1 MNPDCFHCGLPVYD
15 DSYCLAVAGESR
27 LFCCVGCLAAAQT
40 ILDNGLEAYYRFH
53 DPDQA
58 PAAPPVSDT
67 ERERLL
73 LYDRPDVQTDF
84 VSRPDDQHLTATLM
98 IEGVSCSACSWL
110 IEKHLAQ
117 LPGVTRVSFNQ
128 TSHRCQVSWD
138 SDQQRLSNVFLAL
151 FGLGYR
157 AHPYRPDQEELLRHK
172 SQRQY
177 VLRLGIAGIGMM
189 QAMMNA
195 VAIYSGNMTGNTELL
210 VRWASLVLTIP
221 VVVIAAGPFFSSAW
235 RNLKARHLSMDVSVA
250 LAIGSAFV
258 ASLWATLTGGG
269 DVYYESVN
277 MFTFFLVLGRFL
289 EFRAR
294 TSVHASG
301 NALASHL
308 PATCQVWRDGQ
319 WQRQALRDVQPGERI
334 LVQAGELCP
343 LDGTVRT
350 GRSEFDES
358 RLTGEFKPR
367 SKAPGDAVLA
377 GTLNQ
382 SQAVEVDVERTG
394 QGSSASSL
402 QQLLERAAS
411 EKPRLAELADR
422 GAHHFVAST
431 LLITAMIGLVWLWV
445 APDRAFWVVI
455 SVLVVTCPCALSL
468 ATPTVLAQATNSLR
482 QRGLIITRGH
492 TLDQLASVTDL
503 GFDKTGTLTE
513 GRFVLTGV
521 HLEAEAEQRGYTRE
535 DLIAVAVE
543 LERTSEHPIAH
554 AFRQAQP
561 PGTRPRKLQ
570 EHQRHPAD
578 GLSARDESGEWRLG
592 HRAFVCDD
600 SAPNPTSQP
609 GSVWLSLNGVA
620 LAAFSLY
627 DDLRSSALPA
637 LQALESLGVRC
648 HILTGDPNGELDS
661 RLEHLSQQGRF
672 HYGLSAEQK
681 LGWVNQQTS
690 QGARVAVVGDG
701 INDAPVLAGA
711 PVSVAM
717 SSGTDL
723 AKQAADALLLNE
735 NLSTLA
741 LAIQAARKTRRI
753 IRQNLIWA
761 LLYNG
766 LALPLAALGW
776 VAPWQAAIGMSLS
789 SLLVVGNALRLRRL
803 T

>member
-15 DSYCLAVAGESR
+15 DRYRLTVAGEPR
-27 LFCCVGCLAAAQT
+27 PFCCVGCLAAAQT

-53 DPDQA
+53 DPAQA
-58 PAAPPVSDT
+58 PAAPPVTDSD
-67 ERERLL
+67 REKLL
-73 LYDRPDVQTDF
+73 LYDRADVQAEF
-84 VSRPDDQHLTATLM
+84 VSQPNPGQLTATLM

-110 IEKHLAQ
+110 IEKHLAR
-117 LPGVTRVSFNQ
+117 LPGVTSVHFNQ
-128 TSHRCQVSWD
+128 TSHRCQVSWNPD
-138 SDQQRLSNVFLAL
+138 QLPLSDVFLAV

-157 AHPYRPDQEELLRHK
+157 AHPYRPDQEELLRQK
-172 SQRQY
+172 EQRQY
-177 VLRLGIAGIGMM
+177 VLRLGIAGLGMM

-195 VAIYSGNMTGNTELL
+195 VAIYSGNMTGSTELL

-221 VVVIAAGPFFSSAW
+221 VVVIAAGPFFRSAW
-235 RNLKARHLSMDVSVA
+235 RSLKVRHLSMDVSVA

-258 ASLWATLTGGG
+258 ASVWATLTGGG
-269 DVYYESVN
+269 EVYYESVN

-308 PATCQVWRDGQ
+308 PATCQVWREGH
-319 WQRQALRDVQPGERI
+319 WQRQALRDIHAGERI
-334 LVQAGELCP
+334 LIQAGELCP
-343 LDGTVRT
+343 VDGVVRS
-350 GRSEFDES
+350 GCSEFDES

-394 QGSSASSL
+394 QDSSASSL
-402 QQLLERAAS
+402 MQLLERAAS

-431 LLITAMIGLVWLWV
+431 LLITAIIGLVWLWV

-503 GFDKTGTLTE
+503 AFDKTGTLTE
-513 GRFVLTGV
+513 GHFVLTGV
-521 HLEAEAEQRGYTRE
+521 YPEAEAERLGFTE
-535 DLIAVAVE
+535 ADLIAIAAE
-543 LERTSEHPIAH
+543 LERTSEHPIAR

-561 PGTRPRKLQ
+561 PGTPVRKLRD
-570 EHQRHPAD
+570 HQRHPGA
-578 GLSARDESGEWRLG
+578 GQSARDAAGTWRLG
-592 HRAFVCDD
+592 HWDFASEGSAATPT
-600 SAPNPTSQP
+600 SAP
-609 GSVWLSLNGVA
+609 GRIWLSLNGRA
-620 LAAFSLY
+620 LAAFSVN
-627 DDLRSSALPA
+627 DDLRGSALPG
-637 LQALESLGVRC
+637 LESLETLGVRC
-648 HILTGDPNGELDS
+648 HILTGDPNGELDP
-661 RLEHLSQQGRF
+661 RLAYLSLNGRF
-672 HYGLSAEQK
+672 HFGLSAEQK

-735 NLSTLA
+735 NLTTLA
-741 LAIQAARKTRRI
+741 LAIQAARKTRRV
-753 IRQNLIWA
+753 IRQNLVWA

-803 T
+803 S

>member
-1 MNPDCFHCGLPVYD
+1 MNPDCFHCGLPVHD
-15 DSYCLAVAGESR
+15 DRYCLPVAGQSQH
-27 LFCCVGCLAAAQT
+27 FCCVGCLAAAQT
-40 ILDNGLEAYYRFH
+40 IIDNGLEAYYRFH
-53 DPDQA
+53 DPNQT

-73 LYDRPDVQTDF
+73 LYDRPDVQGDF
-84 VSRPDDQHLTATLM
+84 VSRPDDGQLTATLM

-117 LPGVTRVSFNQ
+117 LPGVSQARFNQ
-128 TSHRCQVSWD
+128 TNHRCQVTWD
-138 SDQQRLSNVFLAL
+138 PARQPLSGIFLAL

-157 AHPYRPDQEELLRHK
+157 AHPYRPDQEERLRQK

-195 VAIYSGNMTGNTELL
+195 VAIYSGSMTGNTELL

-221 VVVIAAGPFFSSAW
+221 VVVIAAGPFFTSAW
-235 RNLKARHLSMDVSVA
+235 RSLKARHLSMDVSVA
-250 LAIGSAFV
+250 LAIGSAFI
-258 ASLWATLTGGG
+258 ASLWATLSGGG
-269 DVYYESVN
+269 EVYFESVN

-294 TSVHASG
+294 TSVYASG

-319 WQRQALRDVQPGERI
+319 WQRLALRDIQAGERI
-334 LVQAGELCP
+334 LIQAGELCP
-343 LDGTVRT
+343 VDGTVLT

-358 RLTGEFKPR
+358 RLTGEFAPR
-367 SKAPGDAVLA
+367 AKAPGNAVLA

-382 SQAVEVDVERTG
+382 SQAVEIEVERTG
-394 QGSSASSL
+394 QDSSASSL
-402 QQLLERAAS
+402 MQLLERAAS

-422 GAHHFVAST
+422 GAHHFAGST
-431 LLITAMIGLVWLWV
+431 LLITVIIGLVWLWV
-445 APDRAFWVVI
+445 EPDRAFWVVI

-468 ATPTVLAQATNSLR
+468 ATPTALAQATNSLR

-492 TLDQLASVTDL
+492 TLDRLGSVTDL
-503 GFDKTGTLTE
+503 AFDKTGTLTE
-513 GRFVLTGV
+513 GRFMLTGV
-521 HLEAEAEQRGYTRE
+521 HLEAEAERLGFAE
-535 DLIAVAVE
+535 ADLIAVAVE
-543 LERTSEHPIAH
+543 LERTSEHPIAR
-554 AFRQAQP
+554 AFRQARQ
-561 PGTRPRKLQ
+561 PGTPAHELHD
-570 EHQRHPAD
+570 HQRHPAE
-578 GLSARDESGEWRLG
+578 GLSGHDESGLWRLG
-592 HRAFVCDD
+592 HWAFACESP
-600 SAPNPTSQP
+600 SAPPVKQP
-609 GSVWLSLNGVA
+609 GDVWLSLNGVP
-620 LAAFSLY
+620 LAAFSLN

-637 LQALESLGVRC
+637 LHALETLGVRC
-648 HILTGDPNGELDS
+648 HILTGDPNGALDP
-661 RLEHLSQQGRF
+661 RLQYLSQQGRF
-672 HYGLSAEQK
+672 HYGLSAAQK
-681 LGWVNQQTS
+681 LAWVNQQTS
-690 QGARVAVVGDG
+690 QGARVAVIGDG

-717 SSGTDL
+717 ASGTDL

-741 LAIQAARKTRRI
+741 LAIQAARKTRRVI
-753 IRQNLIWA
+753 WQNLIWA

-803 T
+803 S

>member
-1 MNPDCFHCGLPVYD
+1 MKPDCFHCGLPVYD
-15 DSYCLAVAGESR
+15 DRYCLTVAGQSR
-27 LFCCVGCLAAAQT
+27 AFCCAGCLAAAQT

-53 DPDQA
+53 DPAQA
-58 PAAPPVSDT
+58 PAAPPVTDT
-67 ERERLL
+67 ERDKLL
-73 LYDRPDVQTDF
+73 LYDRTDVQDEF
-84 VSRPDDQHLTATLM
+84 VSKTDDTHLTATLM

-117 LPGVTRVSFNQ
+117 LPGISRVHFNQ
-128 TSHRCQVSWD
+128 TSHRCQISWNPQ
-138 SDQQRLSNVFLAL
+138 QQRLSAVFLAV

-157 AHPYRPDQEELLRHK
+157 AHPYRPDEEERLRQK
-172 SQRQY
+172 AQRQY
-177 VLRLGIAGIGMM
+177 VLRLGIAGLGMM

-195 VAIYSGNMTGNTELL
+195 VAIYSGNMTGSTELL
-210 VRWASLVLTIP
+210 VRWASLILTIP
-221 VVVIAAGPFFSSAW
+221 VVVIAAGPFFRSAW
-235 RNLKARHLSMDVSVA
+235 RSLAVRHLSMDVSVA
-250 LAIGSAFV
+250 LAIGSAFI

-269 DVYYESVN
+269 EVYYESVN

-294 TSVHASG
+294 TSVYASG

-308 PATCQVWRDGQ
+308 PATCQVWREQQ
-319 WQRQALRDVQPGERI
+319 WQRQALRDVQAGERI

-343 LDGTVRT
+343 ADGVVRS
-350 GRSEFDES
+350 GHSEFDES

-367 SKAPGDAVLA
+367 SKGPGDAVLA

-382 SQAVEVDVERTG
+382 SQAVEIDVERTG
-394 QGSSASSL
+394 QDSSASSL
-402 QQLLERAAS
+402 MQLLERAAS

-431 LLITAMIGLVWLWV
+431 LLITALIGLVWLWV
-445 APDRAFWVVI
+445 APERAFWVVI

-492 TLDQLASVTDL
+492 TLDQLASITDL
-503 GFDKTGTLTE
+503 AFDKTGTLTE
-513 GRFVLTGV
+513 GRFMLTAV
-521 HLEAEAEQRGYTRE
+521 HLEAEAERQGLTE
-535 DLIAVAVE
+535 ADLIAVAVE
-543 LERTSEHPIAH
+543 LERTSEHPIAR
-554 AFRQAQP
+554 AFRQARRPDTAP
-561 PGTRPRKLQ
+561 PELQ
-570 EHQRHPAD
+570 AHQRHPGA
-578 GLSARDESGEWRLG
+578 GQSAQGTAGTWRLG
-592 HRAFVCDD
+592 HRDFACE
-600 SAPNPTSQP
+600 
-609 GSVWLSLNGVA
+609 GSVSDPSSSTGRIWLSLNGRA
-620 LAAFSLY
+620 LAAFSVS
-627 DDLRSSALPA
+627 DDLRGSALPA
-637 LQALESLGVRC
+637 LQSLETLGVRC
-648 HILTGDPNGELDS
+648 HILTGDPNGELDP
-661 RLEHLSQQGRF
+661 RLADLSLKGRF
-672 HYGLSAEQK
+672 HYGLSAGQK
-681 LGWVNQQTS
+681 LGWVNRQTR

-741 LAIQAARKTRRI
+741 QAIKAARKTRRV
-753 IRQNLIWA
+753 IRQNLAWA

-766 LALPLAALGW
+766 LALPLAAMGW

-803 T
+803 S